1 MKRQLK
7 AEDAQRQLKC
17 SLCDG
22 TGLVCDICGEP
33 ERARE
38 CDVGVRTFSACEN
51 CAGTGDYGTGK
62 ERS

>member
-1 MKRQLK
+1 MSEPK
-7 AEDAQRQLKC
+7 RQLKC

-33 ERARE
+33 ERGCD

-51 CAGTGDYGTGK
+51 CEGTGDYGTGRAQ
-62 ERS
+62 E